1 VTGAPVIEGFTV
13 RPFEERD
20 APALQALFETDPEY
34 FSLADGF
41 VDDIQELD
49 QVRATLPPG
58 CSRDD
63 KFLFVICKGA
73 RIAGMIDIIRG
84 FPERSTWYLP
94 LLFLAKD
101 LRSQGHGRRGLHAI
115 YAWVRQQG
123 GAAVSV
129 TVAEGNSLGRW
140 LYATEGF
147 VFKGAREPDAAAHRL
162 RRTLILERAL

>member
-20 APALQALFETDPEY
+20 ARALQSLFETDPEY

-41 VDDIQELD
+41 VDDIPELD
-49 QVRATLPPG
+49 QVRATLPQG

-63 KFLFVICKGA
+63 KFLFVICKGEH
-73 RIAGMIDIIRG
+73 IAGMIDITRG
-84 FPERSTWYLP
+84 FPERTTWYLP
-94 LLFLAKD
+94 LLFFAKD

-115 YAWVRQQG
+115 YAWVRNQG

-147 VFKGAREPDAAAHRL
+147 VFRGAREPDLSAHRL
-162 RRTLILERAL
+162 RRTLVLERTL